1 MCFPA
6 NLHCSVRGTADK
18 RCRLGIDFFF
28 LGNIYFFFFNI
39 EMIEF

>member
-18 RCRLGIDFFF
+18 RCRLRIDFFF
-28 LGNIYFFFFNI
+28 WVIYIYIFFNI